1 MHRTRR
7 SRFWK
12 VIDVSEPDWLLHLQ
26 KTWAKIL
33 RQSRWTMVDDF
44 STSGGMGTNA
54 FFTFTICLG
63 RGLPYEAAFAAVF
76 VAGCIFILLSITGL
90 RTLMIRL
97 FPEGVKESIL
107 PMMRETHGKAR
118 FFLKLFEVAE
128 ISFQRFQRFKLLT
141 DRSSGDQPG
150 SQGIGAGVGLY
161 LCFIAFQSSEG
172 TFFNNFNRCTWGF
185 LRTWTEWTHHR
196 LTRWSSLGDPKV
208 SKFCDTLHTS
218 AYCSCLKL
226 FEAEGMG
233 LSVADPATLVTLNS
247 LSPSNYDSA
256 KSLGLTPS
264 MSVLGNNEN
273 QLLSEYLWIILNP
286 YCQDLP
292 GNFAVPGCSD
302 KSPGFK
308 AVAQH
313 CSALRHCYAA
323 WPHSWWTSTGGWFWQ
338 FTDLSLP
345 IDS

>member
-1 MHRTRR
+1 
-7 SRFWK
+7 
-12 VIDVSEPDWLLHLQ
+12 
-26 KTWAKIL
+26 
-33 RQSRWTMVDDF
+33 MVDDF

-172 TFFNNFNRCTWGF
+172 TFFNNFNRCT
-185 LRTWTEWTHHR
+185 
-196 LTRWSSLGDPKV
+196 
-208 SKFCDTLHTS
+208 
-218 AYCSCLKL
+218 
-226 FEAEGMG
+226 
-233 LSVADPATLVTLNS
+233 
-247 LSPSNYDSA
+247 
-256 KSLGLTPS
+256 
-264 MSVLGNNEN
+264 
-273 QLLSEYLWIILNP
+273 
-286 YCQDLP
+286 
-292 GNFAVPGCSD
+292 
-302 KSPGFK
+302 
-308 AVAQH
+308 
-313 CSALRHCYAA
+313 
-323 WPHSWWTSTGGWFWQ
+323 
-338 FTDLSLP
+338 
-345 IDS
+345 